1 MKKVTFALLLAFLLL
16 GLCGCKTSRTT
27 LKTDTKQEMRQTEVT
42 DSSRTEKATTSDR
55 IEAALSSSEQKNVVI
70 AFEEWEYYPAAERK
84 DTTTAENYAHNSAN
98 FIRTG
103 NGKED
108 KPPNAGSVK
117 KHRKGTITIN
127 ADRQTEQ
134 NTTQTKETATDVQEA
149 SDTKKTTEQ
158 ATKEKT
164 ASTEQNGKGK
174 GYVWLVV
181 GLLCAVLFVGIGIW
195 LARRR

>member
-1 MKKVTFALLLAFLLL
+1 
-16 GLCGCKTSRTT
+16 CGCKTSRAT
-27 LKTDTKQEMRQTEVT
+27 LKTDTKQEIRQTEVT
-42 DSSRTEKATTSDR
+42 DSSRTEKATTSNR
-55 IEAALSSSEQKNVVI
+55 TEAALSSSEQKNVVI
-70 AFEEWEYYPAAERK
+70 AFEEWEYYPVPD
-84 DTTTAENYAHNSAN
+84 DTTTGENYAHNSSN
-98 FIRTG
+98 FIRTSKA
-103 NGKED
+103 KED

-149 SDTKKTTEQ
+149 SDTKKTTKQ

-174 GYVWLVV
+174 GYVWLIV
-181 GLLCAVLFVGIGIW
+181 GLLCAVFLAGIGIW
-195 LARRR
+195 FARRH

>member
-16 GLCGCKTSRTT
+16 GLCGCKTSRAT
-27 LKTDTKQEMRQTEVT
+27 LKTDTKQEIRQTEVT

-70 AFEEWEYYPAAERK
+70 AFEEWEFYPAPS
-84 DTTTAENYAHNSAN
+84 DTTTGENYAHNSAN

-103 NGKED
+103 EAKEG

-149 SDTKKTTEQ
+149 SDTKKTIEQ

-174 GYVWLVV
+174 GYVWLIV
-181 GLLCAVLFVGIGIW
+181 GLLCAVFFVGIGIW